1 MSLRG
6 AVGGDRLQGGSAAKH
21 EAKALGVIIK
31 NQNVLHVP
39 ALGRI
44 CRWQVYRLLNDENSF
59 RPRARLP
66 AKRKNAKRIRRT
78 IFGRRLKERRVEYS
92 GPVMIAPSF
101 HNLRYGKPSHH
112 RYGASAG
119 FCRATYGN
127 ILITSFEIDVIAE
140 PLGVIAGVM
149 EHGFVIPALPPSPL
163 LVLHRGSLCRYA
175 NAP

>member
-1 MSLRG
+1 VSLRG

-66 AKRKNAKRIRRT
+66 VCC
-78 IFGRRLKERRVEYS
+78 L
-92 GPVMIAPSF
+92 
-101 HNLRYGKPSHH
+101 
-112 RYGASAG
+112 
-119 FCRATYGN
+119 
-127 ILITSFEIDVIAE
+127 
-140 PLGVIAGVM
+140 
-149 EHGFVIPALPPSPL
+149 
-163 LVLHRGSLCRYA
+163 
-175 NAP
+175 

>member
-59 RPRARLP
+59 RPRARLRP
-66 AKRKNAKRIRRT
+66 RERT
-78 IFGRRLKERRVEYS
+78 RNELDERS
-92 GPVMIAPSF
+92 
-101 HNLRYGKPSHH
+101 
-112 RYGASAG
+112 SAG
-119 FCRATYGN
+119 GLRRGVLN
-127 ILITSFEIDVIAE
+127 ILA
-140 PLGVIAGVM
+140 
-149 EHGFVIPALPPSPL
+149 
-163 LVLHRGSLCRYA
+163 R
-175 NAP
+175 

>member
-92 GPVMIAPSF
+92 GPVMIALLF
-101 HNLRYGKPSHH
+101 ITYAMASHH
-112 RYGASAG
+112 IT
-119 FCRATYGN
+119 ATARPRDFVV
-127 ILITSFEIDVIAE
+127 L
-140 PLGVIAGVM
+140 LM
-149 EHGFVIPALPPSPL
+149 ET
-163 LVLHRGSLCRYA
+163 C
-175 NAP
+175 